1 MTDGLYSVH
10 LAKGQGMIPET
21 LVLLNLWQP
30 GVSAQ
35 ELRDKVV
42 SDGLLP
48 KATAY
53 RVSDIVTRVF
63 AQRYLGKDGVPARWL
78 KSLAEQGWIGDRL
91 SQVLLIY
98 TARVNLILR
107 DFIYE
112 VYWPHY
118 RAGAHLIHRQEGV
131 NFLRSASAAGKLR
144 NRWSDAMQAKVVRYL
159 FASLSDFGLVRN
171 LPKSQREILSFAI
184 LPTTVTYLAYELHF
198 SGLSDGNLVD
208 HPDWALFGLDRYA
221 VVQELRKLSAHL
233 LIQAAGDLVRISWTY
248 KSMEECVDGI
258 AIG

>member
-21 LVLLNLWQP
+21 IVLLNLWQP
-30 GVSAQ
+30 GISAQ
-35 ELRDKVV
+35 ELRDDVI
-42 SDGLLP
+42 SNGLLP

-63 AQRYLGKDGVPARWL
+63 AQRYLGKEETPAKWL
-78 KSLAEQGWIGDRL
+78 KRLVERGWIGDRL
-91 SQVLLIY
+91 SQLLLIY

-107 DFIYE
+107 DFICE

-159 FASLSDFGLVRN
+159 FASLSDFGLIRN
-171 LPKSQREILSFAI
+171 LPRNQREILSFAI
-184 LPTTVTYLAYELHF
+184 FPTTASYLAYELHF

-221 VVQELRKLSAHL
+221 VLQVLRKLSANL
-233 LIQAAGDLVRISWTY
+233 LFRRPGT
-248 KSMEECVDGI
+248 
-258 AIG
+258 